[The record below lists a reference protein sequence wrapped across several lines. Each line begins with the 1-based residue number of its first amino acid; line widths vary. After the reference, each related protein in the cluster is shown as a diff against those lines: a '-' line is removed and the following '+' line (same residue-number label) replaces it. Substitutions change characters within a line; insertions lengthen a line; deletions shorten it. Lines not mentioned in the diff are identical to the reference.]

1 MKPNYFYIFFLFLIV
16 LFSLWVQ
23 QRQSHYEPF
32 SSNYAGVDVIYY
44 INLDHRTDRNTE
56 FLEEMKKAN
65 VPTEKIQ
72 RISGVNKPNQGD
84 LGCSMS
90 HIKTLNEFIQS
101 NYETCIIFEDDFTFY
116 EPEKVESRIND
127 FINAKVD
134 YDVCLLAGNVQDTDM
149 ISYPAYS
156 GIKQIKNTA
165 TASGYMF
172 SKKYSNTLLANFNES
187 VALLEKSY
195 QNGKQDKNNQP
206 YAIDQ
211 YWKTLQSKDKWFLFF
226 PKMGKQ
232 RQSYSDIM
240 NGNVNY
246 QV

>member
-1 MKPNYFYIFFLFLIV
+1 MIGK
-16 LFSLWVQ
+16 
-23 QRQSHYEPF
+23 
-32 SSNYAGVDVIYY
+32 D
-44 INLDHRTDRNTE
+44 
-56 FLEEMKKAN
+56 KKF
-65 VPTEKIQ
+65 PK
-72 RISGVNKPNQGD
+72 
-84 LGCSMS
+84 
-90 HIKTLNEFIQS
+90 
-101 NYETCIIFEDDFTFY
+101 
-116 EPEKVESRIND
+116 
-127 FINAKVD
+127 
-134 YDVCLLAGNVQDTDM
+134 
-149 ISYPAYS
+149 
-156 GIKQIKNTA
+156 IKQIKNTA

-172 SKKYSNTLLANFNES
+172 SKKYANTLLANFSES
-187 VALLEKSY
+187 VALLEQSY